1 MKRARKLDGTTQ
13 EKVLSLD
20 LSSNEVRFVV
30 TNYYD
35 AQNMRKRSDM
45 QLRHLGSKDD
55 VGGLL
60 RYWSD
65 SQAAVEDF
73 LKKALGKYA
82 ANDPVGA
89 WMLAQHGIGPI
100 IASGLLAYIDIT
112 KAPTAGSIWRYAGLD
127 PSIKWEKGQKR
138 PWNAQLK
145 QICYHAGQ
153 CFKRSSNSENSFYGK
168 LYREQKVKVINKNNA
183 GEYAERAKT
192 FVTRSEEVKK
202 KLAEGKLP
210 DSNLDSQATR
220 FATKIFLNHLHAVMY
235 WNTYHMPPPKPYA
248 IAILGHAHEIII
260 PNVDMFP
267 GLAEAYYGVPEIT
280 NEGKY

>member
-1 MKRARKLDGTTQ
+1 MKRAKKLDGTTQ
-13 EKVLSLD
+13 EKVLSLE

-30 TNYYD
+30 ANYYD
-35 AQNMRKRSDM
+35 AQNMRKRADM

-60 RYWSD
+60 TYWSD
-65 SQAAVEDF
+65 SQAAVEEF

-82 ANDPVGA
+82 TNHPVGA

-153 CFKRSSNSENSFYGK
+153 CFKRSSNSPNSFYGK

-192 FVTRSEEVKK
+192 FVTKSEDVKK

-235 WNTYHMPPPKPYA
+235 WSTYRMAPPKPYA

-280 NEGKY
+280 NEGTY